1 MSFHTNILQAARDNG
16 YFRKELHTTERSQVV
31 VMSIEPGDDIGAEV
45 HDLDQVLVFVA
56 GTGEFQVGDQK
67 GKVSPGDVVVVPA
80 HAEHNFVN
88 TGREPMKLFTVY
100 APPEHAPG
108 TIHRT
113 KAEAEA
119 AEAEEHGREQA
130 RH

>member
-1 MSFHTNILQAARDNG
+1 MSFHSNLVQAARSNS
-16 YFRKELHTTERSQVV
+16 YFRKELYTTERSQVV

-56 GTGEFQVGDQK
+56 GEGEFQVGDLK
-67 GKVSPGDVVVVPA
+67 GRVQPGDVVVVPA
-80 HAEHNFVN
+80 HAEHNFIN
-88 TGREPMKLFTVY
+88 TGSEPLKLYTVY

-113 KAEAEA
+113 KAEAAA
-119 AEAEEHGREQA
+119 AEAEEHAHA
-130 RH
+130 RK